1 MKPPMTHTD
10 AAGGTAEALLQKL
23 QAVLG
28 DVTGNDPSRA
38 ALRSVEREHGAQ
50 ATQWGRRLND
60 LVAGSHAWDLWEARQ
75 AHPAPLPRLHE
86 LCLSEP
92 VLQLMRESGELAERE
107 HLLRE
112 RDAALAMAWGRDAAT
127 DEERW
132 LEAEAVQD
140 GYFAAVQRA
149 TTAYQAHYE
158 ALRRAASG
166 LPAPLAAP
174 RIRSR
179 LLLQPPLMS
188 LLFGA
193 CHQERRGQESEGHKA
208 TECCQGGNALVW
220 TGGGL
225 PADPAPLDPMTWDVA
240 ALAVSAF
247 YVRTDGNN
255 FDAGFPVLVE
265 DYFAWR
271 GTDPRKRSR
280 EGRAQIAARLEL
292 LCSDRM
298 QVRSEAELWRT
309 DSQTGRR
316 RKTRAMAE
324 GPFLIKRSRFFRPSP
339 APDEADPETTGYL
352 LSLGEWARPF
362 VEERAMLGIHL
373 KRLAEYD
380 LSRQGWERRIGWYLV
395 FQMNNQASKMT
406 FQDVTKDGRTRTLV
420 TPQHPLRMRTV
431 LNGSHVAWEETART
445 NPGKLIKKW
454 GDALETL
461 RRDGILGPGP
471 CLDGAA
477 DGSDLPARGRLAALL
492 ERRFQFVPG
501 RDLLSHLRAK
511 RGAAERKR
519 AV

>member
-28 DVTGNDPSRA
+28 DAAGADPSRA

-50 ATQWGRRLND
+50 ATRWGRLLND

-86 LCLSEP
+86 LCVCEP

-112 RDAALAMAWGRDAAT
+112 RDAALAMAWGRPAAT
-127 DEERW
+127 DEEWW

-149 TTAYQAHYE
+149 TAAYQAHYE

-193 CHQERRGQESEGHKA
+193 CHQERASEEGEA
-208 TECCQGGNALVW
+208 AGCRQGGNALMW
-220 TGGGL
+220 TGS
-225 PADPAPLDPMTWDVA
+225 DSRLDAMTWDVA

-247 YVRTDGNN
+247 YVRTDGSR

-298 QVRSEAELWRT
+298 QVRSEAELWLT
-309 DSQTGRR
+309 DPQTGRR
-316 RKTRAMAE
+316 RKTRVMAE

-339 APDEADPETTGYL
+339 TPNEAAPETTGYL

-380 LSRQGWERRIGWYLV
+380 LQRQGWERRIGWYLV

-420 TPQHPLRMRTV
+420 TPQHPLKMRTV

-445 NPGKLIKKW
+445 NPGKLIKQW

-461 RRDGILGPGP
+461 RRDGILGPCP

-501 RDLLSHLRAK
+501 RDLLPHLRAK